1 MYLEHF
7 GLRDYPFST
16 SPDPRF
22 YYPSAKHREAL
33 ACLIYTVE
41 QRKGFALISG
51 EVGAGKTM
59 LCRAA
64 LQRLGDSI
72 ESAMVCHTSITPTQF
87 LKAIAAEF
95 GVDPWSKTK
104 IQIIHKLKEF
114 LNDRR
119 RHGRTVVLI
128 VDEAQA
134 LSAEVL
140 EEVRLLGNLETA
152 TEKLLQTI
160 LVGQPE
166 LRRLVGQHRL
176 RQLDQRITVKFH
188 LGALSADDIGP
199 YIDHRLQVAGA
210 DGRELFSPAAKAEV
224 GLASG
229 GVPRLVN
236 TICDQALLQAY
247 VNEEPVPTVETV
259 KRVIA
264 EREGYY
270 MDRPELVFSEDAA
283 RPTPTLRK
291 ARLKCPKCDTHLTV
305 YQEDAGTTGVCP
317 GCNTPLRVPL
327 SVFSAGSARHL
338 RPLPA
343 EAERGPAD
351 AASSPSGPARTGR
364 DFDIMGSSL
373 NRTDPIRDF

>member
-1 MYLEHF
+1 MYLDHF
-7 GLRDYPFST
+7 GLEDYPFST

-64 LQRLGDSI
+64 LERLGDGV
-72 ESAMVCHTSITPTQF
+72 ESAMLCHTSITPTQF

-95 GVDPWSKTK
+95 GLHPWSKGK
-104 IQIIHKLKEF
+104 MQIVNAIRDF
-114 LNDRR
+114 LTDRR
-119 RHGRTVVLI
+119 KHGRTVVLI

-152 TEKLLQTI
+152 TEKLLQVI

-166 LRRLVGQHRL
+166 LRQLVGQHRL

-188 LGALSADDIGP
+188 LGALSQEDVGA
-199 YIDHRLQVAGA
+199 YIDHRVQVAGGN
-210 DGRELFSPAAKAEV
+210 GRELFRPAAKVEV
-224 GLASG
+224 GRASG
-229 GVPRLVN
+229 GIPRLVN
-236 TICDQALLQAY
+236 TICDQALLHAF
-247 VNEEPVPTVETV
+247 VNDQSAVSVETL
-259 KRVIA
+259 KSVIA

-270 MDRPELVFSEDAA
+270 MDRPELVLDAEGPHA
-283 RPTPTLRK
+283 LRGAALK
-291 ARLKCPKCDTHLTV
+291 ARIKCPSCGTHLTV
-305 YQEDAGTTGVCP
+305 YEDDAGATGLCP
-317 GCNTPLRVPL
+317 RCSASLRVPADL
-327 SVFSAGSARHL
+327 FGAVRGHGQQGRAAGAVAAQSALHTASDDFHIPEG
-338 RPLPA
+338 PLGNA
-343 EAERGPAD
+343 
-351 AASSPSGPARTGR
+351 
-364 DFDIMGSSL
+364 
-373 NRTDPIRDF
+373 DPIRDPLKAE

>member
-7 GLRDYPFST
+7 GLKEYPFST

-64 LQRLGDSI
+64 LERLGDGV
-72 ESAMVCHTSITPTQF
+72 ESAILCHSAVTPNQF

-95 GVDPWSKTK
+95 KLNPWSKTK
-104 IQIIHKLKEF
+104 IQVIHMLRAF
-114 LNDRR
+114 LAGRQ
-119 RHGRTVVLI
+119 RHGRNVVLI
-128 VDEAQA
+128 IDEAQG

-152 TEKLLQTI
+152 TEKLMQTI

-176 RQLDQRITVKFH
+176 RQLDQRIAVKFH
-188 LGALSADDIGP
+188 LGALSPDDVPP
-199 YIDHRLQVAGA
+199 YIDHRLEVAGG
-210 DGRELFSPAAKAEV
+210 DGIFTPAAKDEV
-224 GLASG
+224 ARASG

-236 TICDQALLQAY
+236 TLCDQALLQAF
-247 VNEEPVPTVETV
+247 VNEEALITGQTIRNVV
-259 KRVIA
+259 A

-270 MDRPELVFSEDAA
+270 MDRPEIVFGEEASPGPAA
-283 RPTPTLRK
+283 HKTRLR
-291 ARLKCPKCDTHLTV
+291 CPKCSVHLTV
-305 YQEDAGTTGVCP
+305 YRKDAGKTGRCP
-317 GCNTPLRVPL
+317 GCNALLRVP
-327 SVFSAGSARHL
+327 
-338 RPLPA
+338 
-343 EAERGPAD
+343 AD
-351 AASSPSGPARTGR
+351 AFSHQTEDAIRALHQTDDAAAAEGR
-364 DFDIMGSSL
+364 DGQQEKFQALGTSAE
-373 NRTDPIRDF
+373 RTDPNPDF

>member
-7 GLRDYPFST
+7 GLEEFPFST

-64 LQRLGDSI
+64 LQRLGDGV
-72 ESAMVCHTSITPTQF
+72 ESAIVCHTSITPTQF

-95 GVDPWSKTK
+95 GLEPWNKTK
-104 IQIIHKLKEF
+104 IQIIHLLRNF
-114 LNDRR
+114 LTERAR
-119 RHGRTVVLI
+119 QGRNVVLI

-140 EEVRLLGNLETA
+140 EEVRLLGNLETT
-152 TEKLLQTI
+152 TEKLMQTI

-188 LGALSADDIGP
+188 LGSLSSEDVP
-199 YIDHRLQVAGA
+199 RYIDHRLEVAGGSGIFTPGA
-210 DGRELFSPAAKAEV
+210 KDEVAA
-224 GLASG
+224 ASG

-236 TICDQALLQAY
+236 TICDQALLQ
-247 VNEEPVPTVETV
+247 
-259 KRVIA
+259 
-264 EREGYY
+264 GYRQRGAPHHRA
-270 MDRPELVFSEDAA
+270 DHPQRGGRA
-283 RPTPTLRK
+283 RGL
-291 ARLKCPKCDTHLTV
+291 LH
-305 YQEDAGTTGVCP
+305 
-317 GCNTPLRVPL
+317 
-327 SVFSAGSARHL
+327 
-338 RPLPA
+338 
-343 EAERGPAD
+343 GPAGD
-351 AASSPSGPARTGR
+351 GLRR
-364 DFDIMGSSL
+364 
-373 NRTDPIRDF
+373 